1 MWMILEPTVRCACR
15 DQAVMAYRQAMKL
28 GFGPV
33 TCAQQGSELP
43 QHGGEGRQ
51 VGKSWEKVVGKVP
64 GTLGEVRP
72 LDGGGPCPWL
82 VAYFR
87 SCSGHQQ
94 SRENECVVGS
104 AQGPVG
110 TSRVSAREFR
120 WKLSPAQPGSQ
131 WTQHTWLLTMSPPEA
146 PPAI

>member
-15 DQAVMAYRQAMKL
+15 DQAVMAYRQAVKL

-33 TCAQQGSELP
+33 TYAQQSSELP
-43 QHGGEGRQ
+43 QHGGEELGESR
-51 VGKSWEKVVGKVP
+51 GKVQ

-72 LDGGGPCPWL
+72 PDGGGLCPWL

-94 SRENECVVGS
+94 SRENECGVGP

-110 TSRVSAREFR
+110 TLRVSAREFR

-131 WTQHTWLLTMSPPEA
+131 WTQHTWLLTVSPPEA